1 MDISK
6 IPNWRAPGEA
16 PPDDLLLEGYLPG
29 STPDN
34 KHWNYFL
41 YNTFQNLKELAT
53 ENQGI
58 QRDTNYSIPYSW
70 VNMADVNVP
79 KFIPMS
85 GSNVEGTVG
94 TQTVSES
101 VEKGWAVLENKGQ
114 SSGVVSFKGVVEHNK
129 DYDIEW
135 TKADPTLSVPYTVSF
150 DLIGS
155 TSWASSNIAIEVA
168 SLGQVFGV
176 EQFKR
181 LDIPVENSIV
191 RRVGF
196 TFRLRKKDVASSN
209 GFMMNFL
216 LSVPGAS
223 NGTTTIKVT
232 ALNITKGSVLAPYA
246 PAYMNATPKVSAKGY
261 INIASYKG
269 DSCSFSAN
277 LASDAL
283 GLTAGIYS
291 GIHMKEVTSLSGA
304 STSNMNIQI
313 VSNGLRVYT
322 RKFKDTD
329 VSVTPFVG
337 IANVEDLFG
346 KVDKEPGK
354 GLSSN
359 DYTLAEKNKLSGI
372 ATGANKYVLPT
383 ASNTVL
389 GGVKV
394 ALNSGLEVSAG
405 GTLSASELKNTVD
418 THVAD
423 TLNHIVYCGAS
434 TGVDAKVVPSGGV
447 KAYTE
452 GLQVRFKNT
461 DTNTGATTLNIG
473 GLGSKPL
480 YSFTGEEHSGGEL
493 IGGMI
498 YNVVYN
504 GTAFFLASGSGG
516 LKKTDLTAL
525 ITNINKELEA

>member
-53 ENQGI
+53 ENQGT

-135 TKADPTLSVPYTVSF
+135 TKSDPTLSVPYTVSF

-181 LDIPVENSIV
+181 LDVPVENSIV

-304 STSNMNIQI
+304 STSNLNVQI
-313 VSNGLRVYT
+313 VSNGLSVYT
-322 RKFKDTD
+322 RKFKDTE
-329 VSVTPFVG
+329 VSITPFVG
-337 IANVEDLFG
+337 IANVEDLFS

-354 GLSSN
+354 GLSTN
-359 DYTLAEKNKLSGI
+359 DYTTAEKNKLSGI
-372 ATGANKYVLPT
+372 ATGANKYVLPV
-383 ASNTVL
+383 ASNTVV

-394 ALNSGLEVSAG
+394 APNSGLELTSG
-405 GTLSASELKNTVD
+405 GIISASTLKNTIES
-418 THVAD
+418 HVAD
-423 TLNHIVYCGAS
+423 TLNHTVYCGAS
-434 TGVDAKVVPSGGV
+434 TGINDKVLTSPTIKSYVD
-447 KAYTE
+447 
-452 GLQVRFKNT
+452 GLQLRFKNSNV
-461 DTNTGATTLNIG
+461 NTGATTINVS
-473 GLGSKPL
+473 GLGVKPL
-480 YSFTGEEHSGGEL
+480 LAFSGDAHTGGEL
-493 IGGMI
+493 LSGMI

-504 GTAFFLASGSGG
+504 GTSFFLSSGSGG
-516 LKKTDLTAL
+516 MKKSDLTAL
-525 ITNINKELEA
+525 IANINKELGA